1 MSSVKSAQ
9 KGGIKSKIICKYFI
23 LGKCNKGE
31 NCPYL
36 HSQVEKPKEMIQTEC
51 PMYSVGFCKN
61 GPVCHFKHIKK
72 DKFVEEESEEKKTD
86 VINDE
91 KVDNNKM
98 IDNDIIKDK
107 SNDENNKEDSNKNN
121 NLVNDDLNNNLN
133 DEKNGGQ
140 NEKIYNQEGD
150 EKYPVLPIWYL
161 EHYYD
166 KTISMIFSELDQEN
180 SPEIIELK
188 KKYGFTNIEP
198 NLPIVQPINKKNK
211 INVNMNT
218 LNLNFNNFNMNL
230 ALNNNSQTNITNNSA
245 ISNSIQMNNQI
256 NQMNNNIK
264 FDQYKLKKD
273 SIEYLIN
280 KEDNIFYYL
289 IRCKNNDEIKK
300 SSESNTIQLTPELYN
315 KYKDIDIKK
324 KKLTI
329 IIILFD
335 DKTENFAGFAQLKYP
350 LPPKSSVP
358 GEGEEEGKDDQSK
371 MDINYYKI
379 EWLWRTKLHYSKVS
393 HLMNRA
399 DDDHFIQDGA
409 NGCPIDSDLGNYC
422 CRLMIK
428 RLSKEEVKELINE
441 KKIFENQNKILQ
453 NLRKEEYNNNYY
465 NTKYNNRDNYQRNY
479 NNNYN
484 NNYNSNYNNN
494 YNSNYNNNYNS
505 NYNSNYNNN
514 YKSNYS
520 SNYNSNSYKKYDNS
534 SNKKY
539 RNKYNN
545 SSPNKYS
552 NKNNM
557 YNDSNYSYKKDFKYI
572 GQKKYRNSS
581 KSRSRTNRS
590 DSEDYSNSYK
600 NVKMKKNDEKTN
612 SSYKQRYDYK
622 NYENRHYNND
632 DNKSTDFSSR
642 KSHY

>member
-23 LGKCNKGE
+23 LGKCIKGE

-72 DKFVEEESEEKKTD
+72 DKYVEEESEEKKTD
-86 VINDE
+86 LITNE
-91 KVDNNKM
+91 KEDNSKM
-98 IDNDIIKDK
+98 IDKDNIDEK
-107 SNDENNKEDSNKNN
+107 SNDKNNKEDSNKNN
-121 NLVNDDLNNNLN
+121 NLINNDLNNNLN
-133 DEKNGGQ
+133 EEKNGGQ
-140 NEKIYNQEGD
+140 NEKISNQEED
-150 EKYPVLPIWYL
+150 LKYPVLPIWYL

-166 KTISMIFSELDQEN
+166 KTISMIFSELEQEN
-180 SPEIIELK
+180 SPEVIELK

-198 NLPIVQPINKKNK
+198 NLPIVQPMNKKNK
-211 INVNMNT
+211 INLNMNT

-230 ALNNNSQTNITNNSA
+230 ALNNNNQNNITNNTA

-256 NQMNNNIK
+256 NQINNNIK

-289 IRCKNNDEIKK
+289 IRCKNYDEIKK

-335 DKTENFAGFAQLKYP
+335 DETDNFAGFAQLKYP

-358 GEGEEEGKDDQSK
+358 GEGEGEGKDDQNK
-371 MDINYYKI
+371 IDVNYYKI

-479 NNNYN
+479 N
-484 NNYNSNYNNN
+484 
-494 YNSNYNNNYNS
+494 
-505 NYNSNYNNN
+505 SNYNNN
-514 YKSNYS
+514 YKNNYD
-520 SNYNSNSYKKYDNS
+520 YNHNNNSYKKYDNS

-539 RNKYNN
+539 RDKYYN
-545 SSPNKYS
+545 SSPYKYS
-552 NKNNM
+552 NKNSM

-581 KSRSRTNRS
+581 KSRSRTKRS

-600 NVKMKKNDEKTN
+600 NAKMKRSEGKTN
-612 SSYKQRYDYK
+612 STYKQRYDYK

>member
-23 LGKCNKGE
+23 LGKCIKGE

-72 DKFVEEESEEKKTD
+72 DKYVEEESEEKKTD
-86 VINDE
+86 LITNE
-91 KVDNNKM
+91 KEDNSKM
-98 IDNDIIKDK
+98 IDKDNIDEK
-107 SNDENNKEDSNKNN
+107 SNDKNNKEDSNKNN
-121 NLVNDDLNNNLN
+121 NLINNDLNNNLN
-133 DEKNGGQ
+133 EEKNGGQ
-140 NEKIYNQEGD
+140 NEKISNQEED
-150 EKYPVLPIWYL
+150 VKYPVLPIWYL

-166 KTISMIFSELDQEN
+166 KTISMIFSELEQEN
-180 SPEIIELK
+180 SPEVIELK

-198 NLPIVQPINKKNK
+198 NLPIVQPMNKKNK
-211 INVNMNT
+211 INLNMNT

-230 ALNNNSQTNITNNSA
+230 ALNNNNQTNITNNTA

-256 NQMNNNIK
+256 NQINNNIK

-289 IRCKNNDEIKK
+289 IRCKNYDEIKK

-335 DKTENFAGFAQLKYP
+335 DETDNFAGFAQLKYP

-358 GEGEEEGKDDQSK
+358 GEGEGEGKDDQNK
-371 MDINYYKI
+371 IDVNYYKI

-479 NNNYN
+479 N
-484 NNYNSNYNNN
+484 
-494 YNSNYNNNYNS
+494 
-505 NYNSNYNNN
+505 SNYNNN
-514 YKSNYS
+514 YKNNYD
-520 SNYNSNSYKKYDNS
+520 YNHNNNSYKKYDNS

-539 RNKYNN
+539 RDKYYN
-545 SSPNKYS
+545 SSPYKYS
-552 NKNNM
+552 NKNSM

-581 KSRSRTNRS
+581 KSRSRTKRS

-600 NVKMKKNDEKTN
+600 NVKMKRNEGKTN
-612 SSYKQRYDYK
+612 STYKQRYDYK

>member
-23 LGKCNKGE
+23 LGKCIKGE

-72 DKFVEEESEEKKTD
+72 DKYVEEESEEKKTD
-86 VINDE
+86 LITNE
-91 KVDNNKM
+91 KEDNSKM
-98 IDNDIIKDK
+98 IDKDNIDEK
-107 SNDENNKEDSNKNN
+107 SNDKNNKEDSNKNN
-121 NLVNDDLNNNLN
+121 NLINNDLNNNLN
-133 DEKNGGQ
+133 EEKNGGQ
-140 NEKIYNQEGD
+140 NEKISNQEED
-150 EKYPVLPIWYL
+150 VKYPVLPIWYL

-166 KTISMIFSELDQEN
+166 KTISMIFSELEQEN
-180 SPEIIELK
+180 SPEVIELK

-198 NLPIVQPINKKNK
+198 NLPIVQPMNKKNK
-211 INVNMNT
+211 INLNMNT

-230 ALNNNSQTNITNNSA
+230 ALNNNNQTNITNNTA

-256 NQMNNNIK
+256 NQINNNIK

-289 IRCKNNDEIKK
+289 IRCKNYDEIKK

-335 DKTENFAGFAQLKYP
+335 DETDNFAGFAQLKYP

-358 GEGEEEGKDDQSK
+358 GEGEGEGKDDQNK
-371 MDINYYKI
+371 IDVNYYKI

-479 NNNYN
+479 N
-484 NNYNSNYNNN
+484 
-494 YNSNYNNNYNS
+494 
-505 NYNSNYNNN
+505 SNYNNN
-514 YKSNYS
+514 YKNNYD
-520 SNYNSNSYKKYDNS
+520 YNHYNNSYKKYDNS

-539 RNKYNN
+539 RDKYNN
-545 SSPNKYS
+545 SSPYKYS
-552 NKNNM
+552 NKNSM

-581 KSRSRTNRS
+581 KSRSRTKRS

-600 NVKMKKNDEKTN
+600 NVKMKRSEGKTN
-612 SSYKQRYDYK
+612 STYKQRYDYK

>member
-23 LGKCNKGE
+23 LGKCIKGE

-72 DKFVEEESEEKKTD
+72 DKYVEEESEEKKTD
-86 VINDE
+86 LITNE
-91 KVDNNKM
+91 KEDNSKM
-98 IDNDIIKDK
+98 IDKDNIDEK
-107 SNDENNKEDSNKNN
+107 SNDKNNKEDSNKNN
-121 NLVNDDLNNNLN
+121 NLINNDLNNNLN
-133 DEKNGGQ
+133 EEKNGGQ
-140 NEKIYNQEGD
+140 NEKISNQEED
-150 EKYPVLPIWYL
+150 VKYPVLPIWYL

-166 KTISMIFSELDQEN
+166 KTISMIFSELEQEN
-180 SPEIIELK
+180 SPEVIELK

-198 NLPIVQPINKKNK
+198 NLPIVQPMNKKNK
-211 INVNMNT
+211 INLNMNT

-230 ALNNNSQTNITNNSA
+230 ALNNNNQTNITNNTA

-256 NQMNNNIK
+256 NQINNNIK

-289 IRCKNNDEIKK
+289 IRCKNYDEIKK

-335 DKTENFAGFAQLKYP
+335 DETDNFAGFAQLKYP

-358 GEGEEEGKDDQSK
+358 GEGEGEGKDDQNK
-371 MDINYYKI
+371 IDVNYYKI

-479 NNNYN
+479 N
-484 NNYNSNYNNN
+484 
-494 YNSNYNNNYNS
+494 
-505 NYNSNYNNN
+505 SNYNNN
-514 YKSNYS
+514 YKNNYD
-520 SNYNSNSYKKYDNS
+520 YNHNNNSYKKYDNS

-539 RNKYNN
+539 RDKYYN
-545 SSPNKYS
+545 SSPYKYS
-552 NKNNM
+552 NKNSM

-581 KSRSRTNRS
+581 KSRSRTKRS

-600 NVKMKKNDEKTN
+600 NAKMKRSEGKTN
-612 SSYKQRYDYK
+612 STYKQRYDYK

>member
-23 LGKCNKGE
+23 LGKCIKGE

-72 DKFVEEESEEKKTD
+72 DKYVEEESEEKKTD
-86 VINDE
+86 LITNE
-91 KVDNNKM
+91 KEDNSKM
-98 IDNDIIKDK
+98 IDKDNIDEK
-107 SNDENNKEDSNKNN
+107 SNDKNNKEDSNKNN
-121 NLVNDDLNNNLN
+121 NLINNDLNNNLN
-133 DEKNGGQ
+133 EEKNGGQ
-140 NEKIYNQEGD
+140 NEKISNQEED
-150 EKYPVLPIWYL
+150 VKYPVLPIWYL

-166 KTISMIFSELDQEN
+166 KTISMIFSELEQEN
-180 SPEIIELK
+180 SPEVIELK

-198 NLPIVQPINKKNK
+198 NLPIVQPMNKKNK
-211 INVNMNT
+211 INLNMNT

-230 ALNNNSQTNITNNSA
+230 ALNNNNQTNITNNTA

-256 NQMNNNIK
+256 NQINNNIK

-289 IRCKNNDEIKK
+289 IRCKNYDEIKK

-335 DKTENFAGFAQLKYP
+335 DETDNFAGFAQLKYP

-358 GEGEEEGKDDQSK
+358 GEGEGEGKDDQNK
-371 MDINYYKI
+371 IDVNYYKI

-479 NNNYN
+479 N
-484 NNYNSNYNNN
+484 
-494 YNSNYNNNYNS
+494 
-505 NYNSNYNNN
+505 SNYNNN
-514 YKSNYS
+514 YKNNYD
-520 SNYNSNSYKKYDNS
+520 YNHNSYKKYDNS

-539 RNKYNN
+539 RDKYYN
-545 SSPNKYS
+545 SSPYKYS
-552 NKNNM
+552 NKNSM

-581 KSRSRTNRS
+581 KSRSRTKRS

-600 NVKMKKNDEKTN
+600 NAKMKRSEGKTN
-612 SSYKQRYDYK
+612 STYKQRYDYK

>member
-23 LGKCNKGE
+23 LGKCIKGE

-72 DKFVEEESEEKKTD
+72 DKYVEEESEEKKTD
-86 VINDE
+86 LITNE
-91 KVDNNKM
+91 KEDNSKM
-98 IDNDIIKDK
+98 IDKDNIDEK
-107 SNDENNKEDSNKNN
+107 SNDKNNKEDSNKNN
-121 NLVNDDLNNNLN
+121 NLINNDLNNNLN
-133 DEKNGGQ
+133 EEKNGGQ
-140 NEKIYNQEGD
+140 NEKISNQEED
-150 EKYPVLPIWYL
+150 VKYPVLPIWYL

-166 KTISMIFSELDQEN
+166 KTISMIFSELEQEN
-180 SPEIIELK
+180 SPEVIELK

-198 NLPIVQPINKKNK
+198 NLPIVQPMNKKNK
-211 INVNMNT
+211 INLNMNT

-230 ALNNNSQTNITNNSA
+230 ALNNNNQTNITNNTA

-256 NQMNNNIK
+256 NQINNNIK

-289 IRCKNNDEIKK
+289 IRCKNYDEIKK

-335 DKTENFAGFAQLKYP
+335 DETDNFAGFAQLKYP

-358 GEGEEEGKDDQSK
+358 GEGEGEGKDDQNK
-371 MDINYYKI
+371 IDVNYYKI

-479 NNNYN
+479 N
-484 NNYNSNYNNN
+484 
-494 YNSNYNNNYNS
+494 
-505 NYNSNYNNN
+505 SNYNNN
-514 YKSNYS
+514 YKNNYD
-520 SNYNSNSYKKYDNS
+520 YNHYNNSYKKYDNS

-539 RNKYNN
+539 RDKYYN
-545 SSPNKYS
+545 SSPYKYS
-552 NKNNM
+552 NKNSM

-581 KSRSRTNRS
+581 KSRSRTKRS

-600 NVKMKKNDEKTN
+600 NVKMKRSEGKTN
-612 SSYKQRYDYK
+612 STYKQRYDYK